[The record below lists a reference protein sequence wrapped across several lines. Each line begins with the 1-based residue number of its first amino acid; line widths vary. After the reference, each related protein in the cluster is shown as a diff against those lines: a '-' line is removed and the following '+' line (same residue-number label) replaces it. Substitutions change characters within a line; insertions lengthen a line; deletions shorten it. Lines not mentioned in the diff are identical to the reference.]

1 MCSKLTP
8 CSGPCIVNFE
18 HVIAGSDIDRSFYHL
33 SCLAERW
40 KNTFDKNW
48 DGEAILMDLSEAFDT
63 VKFDLLITKVGTC
76 GFDTKV
82 FKLIKF
88 FNKMFAKNESKY
100 KF

>member
-1 MCSKLTP
+1 
-8 CSGPCIVNFE
+8 
-18 HVIAGSDIDRSFYHL
+18 
-33 SCLAERW
+33 
-40 KNTFDKNW
+40 
-48 DGEAILMDLSEAFDT
+48 MDLWEAFDT